1 VDTQDPAIVPEPGQG
16 GLSVLRAVVRDP
28 RRTVPLGRIVDAWG
42 VRGWVKVE
50 PFAGAGDTALLG
62 ASVWHLQRPAAP
74 AHPAIDRWLTL
85 ERARRHASTVV
96 AKPEGV
102 EDRTGALALKGAEVG
117 VRRMDFPPLPEGEVY
132 WVDLEG
138 CAVVNQAGESF
149 GTVVSVDD
157 HGAHPI
163 IETDTGHLIP
173 FVDAYVVDAV
183 PAEGRIVVDWQADW
197 SR

>member
-1 VDTQDPAIVPEPGQG
+1 MDTQDPAIVPEPGQG

>member
-1 VDTQDPAIVPEPGQG
+1 MDPQELAPSAIVREGGQD
-16 GLSVLRAVVRDP
+16 SACVTRDP

-62 ASVWHLQRPAAP
+62 ASVWRLQRPVAP

-85 ERARRHASTVV
+85 ERSRRHASTVV

>member
-1 VDTQDPAIVPEPGQG
+1 MHSQDPAVSPEPGQG
-16 GLSVLRAVVRDP
+16 GTSVVRDP

-62 ASVWHLQRPAAP
+62 ASVWHLQRPGAT

-85 ERARRHASTVV
+85 ERSRRHASTVV

-102 EDRTGALALKGAEVG
+102 EDRNAALALKGAEVG
-117 VRRMDFPPLPEGEVY
+117 VRRMDFPALSEGEIY

-138 CAVVNQAGESF
+138 CAVVNPAGESF
-149 GTVVSVDD
+149 GMVVSVDD

-163 IETDTGHLIP
+163 LETDTGHLIP

>member
-1 VDTQDPAIVPEPGQG
+1 VDPQELAPSAIVPETGQIG
-16 GLSVLRAVVRDP
+16 ASVSRDP

-74 AHPAIDRWLTL
+74 AHAPIDRWLNL
-85 ERARRHASTVV
+85 ERSRRHASTVV

-138 CAVVNQAGESF
+138 CAVVNLAGESF

>member
-1 VDTQDPAIVPEPGQG
+1 MQPQDPTVSPETGQSG
-16 GLSVLRAVVRDP
+16 VSVVRDP

-62 ASVWHLQRPAAP
+62 ASVWHLQRPGAT

-85 ERARRHASTVV
+85 ERSRRHASTVV

-102 EDRTGALALKGAEVG
+102 EDRNAALALRGAEVG
-117 VRRMDFPPLPEGEVY
+117 VRRMDFPALSEGEIY

-138 CAVVNQAGESF
+138 CAVVNPAGESF
-149 GTVVSVDD
+149 GMVVSVDD

-163 IETDTGHLIP
+163 LETDTGHLIP

>member
-16 GLSVLRAVVRDP
+16 ALSAVRPIVRDP

-50 PFAGAGDTALLG
+50 PFAGAGDTALLR

-74 AHPAIDRWLTL
+74 AHAPIDRWLTL
-85 ERARRHASTVV
+85 ERSRRHASTVV

-138 CAVVNQAGESF
+138 CAVVNPAGESF

-163 IETDTGHLIP
+163 IETNTGHLIP